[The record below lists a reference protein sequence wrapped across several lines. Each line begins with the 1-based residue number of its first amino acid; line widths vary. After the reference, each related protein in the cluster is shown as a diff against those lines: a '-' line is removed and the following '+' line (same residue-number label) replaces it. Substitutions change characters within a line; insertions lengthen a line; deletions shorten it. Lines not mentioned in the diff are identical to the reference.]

1 MATFTLANPALFRAA
16 SSRACRLAPG
26 RLSHARPF
34 SSAAEAPEE
43 APAAPKAVPS
53 EAEITAQ
60 RLRFNNDR
68 AKWRGGLS
76 VLRKGYAEEVALRK
90 AYEAAKK
97 LDEAAEIK
105 RRKEVRMQ
113 EKLARSA
120 QNAVR
125 VEAERAVQRSK
136 RDAYRAMTAEV
147 RAKRDSEATARRQA
161 AVGYLEAQAA
171 RWLTPERVDAEL
183 TADFVLEPASLLG
196 WCEERSPYWGYQA
209 QVERLDFPFNFEEL
223 PSPYGPASG
232 GRDAGEA
239 MALGSDLIFEHST
252 SYKEYKFV
260 RESPQD
266 TEDFIEI
273 MKNLEVEQE
282 DAMGNNSMRGLGGG
296 FGGLGGGERR
306 GFGFGSGRASIPQ
319 TKAPD
324 ESKLQEQIQR
334 LRARRLRPLAP
345 EAAEA
350 ADGAE
355 AAEALESPDAAGEPP
370 KKDEP

>member
-1 MATFTLANPALFRAA
+1 M
-16 SSRACRLAPG
+16 APG

-171 RWLTPERVDAEL
+171 R
-183 TADFVLEPASLLG
+183 
-196 WCEERSPYWGYQA
+196 
-209 QVERLDFPFNFEEL
+209 
-223 PSPYGPASG
+223 
-232 GRDAGEA
+232 
-239 MALGSDLIFEHST
+239 
-252 SYKEYKFV
+252 
-260 RESPQD
+260 
-266 TEDFIEI
+266 
-273 MKNLEVEQE
+273 
-282 DAMGNNSMRGLGGG
+282 
-296 FGGLGGGERR
+296 
-306 GFGFGSGRASIPQ
+306 
-319 TKAPD
+319 
-324 ESKLQEQIQR
+324 
-334 LRARRLRPLAP
+334 
-345 EAAEA
+345 
-350 ADGAE
+350 
-355 AAEALESPDAAGEPP
+355 
-370 KKDEP
+370 